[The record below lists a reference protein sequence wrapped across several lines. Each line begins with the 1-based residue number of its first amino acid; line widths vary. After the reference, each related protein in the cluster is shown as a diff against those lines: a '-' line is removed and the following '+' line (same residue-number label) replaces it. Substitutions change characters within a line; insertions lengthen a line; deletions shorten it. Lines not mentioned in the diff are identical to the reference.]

1 MAIKRLWF
9 PRFVADEAEDYDYL
23 DKLSPAD
30 RAWHDRFRD
39 EYHNA
44 AGKGISSKKQ
54 LQEADRSKKRARR
67 DLFSYGLRAEGEQLT
82 YLAAEPAGVGI
93 EERPEVL
100 AIIEEL
106 RALRP
111 GFDDA
116 DGRKRAQ
123 FASPAAERRFYQL
136 RERLAELLGR
146 DEA

>member
-1 MAIKRLWF
+1 MKLWF
-9 PRFVADEAEDYDYL
+9 PRFVADDAEDYDYL

-54 LQEADRSKKRARR
+54 LQEADRGKKRARR
-67 DLFSYGLRAEGEQLT
+67 DLFSYGLRADGEQLT
-82 YLAAEPAGVGI
+82 YLAAEPIAVG
-93 EERPEVL
+93 EALERPEVI
-100 AIIEEL
+100 AIMEEL
-106 RALRP
+106 RTLRP

-123 FASPAAERRFYQL
+123 FKSPAAERRFYALRTQL
-136 RERLAELLGR
+136 SVLLGC
-146 DEA
+146 DE

>member
-1 MAIKRLWF
+1 MSTKRLWF
-9 PRFVADEAEDYDYL
+9 PVFVREDAEDYDYL

-44 AGKGISSKKQ
+44 AGKGISSKQQ
-54 LQEADRSKKRARR
+54 LQAADRGKKRARR
-67 DLFSYGLRAEGEQLT
+67 DLFSYGLRADGEQLT
-82 YLAAEPAGVGI
+82 YLAAEPIAVG
-93 EERPEVL
+93 EEVQRPEVL
-100 AIIEEL
+100 AIMEEL

-123 FASPAAERRFYQL
+123 FASPAAERRFYAL
-136 RERLAELLGR
+136 RERLTVLLGG
-146 DEA
+146 EE